1 LLAGRLFAELYPA
14 FLRLTLH
21 QTLLLDRQPN
31 SIFI

>member
-21 QTLLLDRQPN
+21 QTLLLDQ
-31 SIFI
+31 